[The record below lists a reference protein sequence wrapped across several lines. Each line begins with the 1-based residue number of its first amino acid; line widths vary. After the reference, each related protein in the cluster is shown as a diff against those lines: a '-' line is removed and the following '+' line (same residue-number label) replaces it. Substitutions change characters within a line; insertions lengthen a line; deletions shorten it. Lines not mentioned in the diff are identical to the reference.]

1 VGVSRVAKLLAVGE
15 ARMSLVCNL
24 KTAGSH
30 EKSILR
36 RR

>member
-1 VGVSRVAKLLAVGE
+1 
-15 ARMSLVCNL
+15 MSLVCNL